1 MTVAPEIRIGTR
13 RSPLAL
19 AQTTEAKNLLIES
32 NFDLSKP
39 GAVRIEKITTSG
51 DAHVDRPL
59 AEIGG
64 KGLFTKELDSALL
77 GNQIDI
83 AVHSIKDVETNLPDG
98 VLLAAFLKR
107 EDPRDA
113 FISMKRQSLINLP
126 LGSIVGSSSPRRQAQ
141 LLNRRPDLKIELLR
155 GNIQTR
161 LNKLANGDVDA
172 TLLAS
177 AGLKRLGLIDKAT
190 EILSVDVMLPAAGQ
204 GAIGVSCRT
213 CDVRIQGWLAKINH
227 RETEI
232 CIKAERALLASLG
245 GSCRTPIGGFAE
257 VSGNQLRLRGMVAS
271 VDGAELYEA
280 EFIGNIDQ
288 AETVGKYVG
297 EELRLQASE
306 ALFR

>member
-1 MTVAPEIRIGTR
+1 MAVAPEVRIGTR

-19 AQTTEAKNLLIES
+19 AQTIEVKDLLIQS
-32 NFDLSKP
+32 NINFSKP
-39 GAVRIEKITTSG
+39 GAIKIKKIKTSG
-51 DAHVDRPL
+51 DVHLDRPL

-64 KGLFTKELDSALL
+64 KGLFTKELDLALL

-83 AVHSIKDVETNLPDG
+83 AVHSVKDVETNLPDG

-113 FISMKRQSLINLP
+113 FISLKTQTLINLP

-141 LLNRRPDLKIELLR
+141 LLHRRPDLKIELLR

-161 LNKLANGDVDA
+161 LKKLANGDVDA
-172 TLLAS
+172 TILAS
-177 AGLKRLGLIDKAT
+177 AGLKRLGLAAKAT
-190 EILSVDVMLPAAGQ
+190 EILSVDDMLPAVGQ

-213 CDVRIQGWLAKINH
+213 CDVRVQEWLAKINH

-232 CIKAERALLASLG
+232 CIKAERALLATLG
-245 GSCRTPIGGFAE
+245 GSCRTPIGGFAQ

-271 VDGAELYEA
+271 IDGIELYEA
-280 EFIGNIDQ
+280 ELIGDIEK
-288 AETVGKYVG
+288 AEAIGKYVG

-306 ALFR
+306 ALF